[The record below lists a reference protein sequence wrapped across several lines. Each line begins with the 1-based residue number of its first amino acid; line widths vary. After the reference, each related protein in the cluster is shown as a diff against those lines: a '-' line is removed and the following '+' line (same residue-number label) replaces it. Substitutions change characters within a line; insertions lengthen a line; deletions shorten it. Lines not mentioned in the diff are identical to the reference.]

1 MEIIDIY
8 NYNDANKIQMKRNNV
23 RTYIHPTGIH
33 ILGWYMYTCVFS
45 NTHFYFYMYTSI
57 LYQDKYGKHRYVH
70 HMIASITRRMT
81 LYRHIPAE
89 SRQLI

>member
-1 MEIIDIY
+1 MRFGYWQSINQSINLYFLPMEIIDIY

-45 NTHFYFYMYTSI
+45 NTHFLL
-57 LYQDKYGKHRYVH
+57 LYVY
-70 HMIASITRRMT
+70 
-81 LYRHIPAE
+81 
-89 SRQLI
+89 

>member
-45 NTHFYFYMYTSI
+45 NAHFFTFICILVYYIKINMVNIGMYI
-57 LYQDKYGKHRYVH
+57 
-70 HMIASITRRMT
+70 I
-81 LYRHIPAE
+81 
-89 SRQLI
+89 